1 MSKIEEQKKRI
12 ANILSKGEVK
22 EEELWKSEK
31 TIKKYLKYLKNNLD
45 TPCIVTGIEDFPW
58 EEKYVFGYGSKKE
71 YERLKK
77 DNPSYTDIF
86 EIIGFEEDVGE
97 QIIVNVKRQSDNK
110 KFEIVLDWLEA
121 IDRKS
126 KNYQLLNDYA
136 VWYVNY

>member
-1 MSKIEEQKKRI
+1 MSKIEEQEKRI
-12 ANILSKGEVK
+12 ANILSEGKVK
-22 EEELWKSEK
+22 EDELLKSKK

-45 TPCIVTGIEDFPW
+45 TPCIVTGMEDFSW
-58 EEKYVFGYGSKKE
+58 EEKYVFGYGNKKE

-110 KFEIVLDWLEA
+110 RFEIGLDWLEA

-126 KNYQLLNDYA
+126 KNYQLLKDYA